1 MNKKV
6 IEAINTCKWLRLSER
21 RVLIGLWSFWS
32 KHKSIYASYDYFA
45 DNWGIS
51 SSTVKR
57 SINRL
62 KSYGIIE
69 VQNRKGNTNQIYFS
83 KTKEELI
90 SMLEADTPPQEIL
103 NEPSKSQND
112 LGLNH
117 SDLGSI
123 QNDPTQ
129 GQNDL
134 GSEVKMASDTEDN
147 TDTHIEKDTD
157 FNIETNTDASIDD
170 GHFFDDS
177 PTKDNAEHIPTIVEL
192 VFAEDIS
199 NEMKELQRI
208 QNEIGMSKPYEVAK
222 QFQMETG
229 RKLVSFASEG
239 IEENIKISIY
249 GETTKATTQSQF
261 DRGRFMVV
269 DSSWKNEIISQYE

>member
-1 MNKKV
+1 MTKKV
-6 IEAINTCKWLRLSER
+6 IESINTCKWLRLSER

-62 KSYGIIE
+62 KYYGIIE
-69 VQNRKGNTNQIYFS
+69 VQNRKGNTNQIYIS

-90 SMLEADTPPQEIL
+90 SMLDADKPPAEIQ
-103 NEPSKSQND
+103 NELPNGQTD
-112 LGLNH
+112 LATNQT
-117 SDLGSI
+117 DLGSG
-123 QNDPTQ
+123 QNDPAQ
-129 GQNDL
+129 AQNDL
-134 GSEVKMASDTEDN
+134 GSEVKMTYNTEFN
-147 TDTHIEKDTD
+147 TDTNNEEDTD
-157 FNIETNTDASIDD
+157 SNNETNTDASIDD

-177 PTKDNAEHIPTIVEL
+177 PTKDNAEHIPTIDEL
-192 VFAEDIS
+192 VLAKDIS

-208 QNEIGMSKPYEVAK
+208 QNEIGMSNPYEVAK
-222 QFQMETG
+222 QFQIATG
-229 RKLVSFASEG
+229 RKLVSIRSEG
-239 IEENIKISIY
+239 IEQTIKISII

-261 DRGRFMVV
+261 DRRKFMVV
-269 DSSWKNEIISQYE
+269 DSSWMNEIISQYE